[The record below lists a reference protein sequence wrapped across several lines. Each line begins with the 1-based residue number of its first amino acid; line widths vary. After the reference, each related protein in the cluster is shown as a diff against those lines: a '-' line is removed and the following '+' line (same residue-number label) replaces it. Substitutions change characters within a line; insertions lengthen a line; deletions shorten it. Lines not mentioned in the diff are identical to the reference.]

1 MPICT
6 RGNQMIVKFFK
17 RGGKSDNKIS
27 TGGESVKNYLLGKD
41 NDREHANLLR
51 GDPAETTEIINGLA
65 FSQIYTAGCL
75 SFDGEE
81 TQRVDDQLKRKLMND
96 FERSLFGD
104 FDRSRISGYWVEH
117 TDKKDPRN
125 GLERLELN
133 FVFANVDLMT
143 GKNLTVYLHKTDQG
157 MMNDFRD
164 LAVLQYDLN
173 DPNAPDRKQT
183 SVINSNQS
191 QNQKDLKQAI
201 DNHLITL
208 ASQKKLPDH
217 QAVKQALT
225 DLGLEI
231 TAIKKSSISIKNP
244 DPSKTRPIRLSGAF
258 YEQEYS
264 ALNYINRAEDSPSA
278 ADRQQRID
286 ELSSRFESRI
296 AKRTTSLF
304 DKMRPRKGAG
314 TEPARAKFDRVS
326 DSRKQD
332 TPTDPSDYQ
341 PTNDSDLYSGLVS
354 FEHNSFNSDPS
365 LVHAKAADNSFGYG
379 SYSRFIDRILSSTQS
394 PATNQNGVN
403 NNEQRDS
410 DSHSANL
417 RSNGKQAKP
426 SLSGFRKSISGYFTE
441 FAIRTKRSIE
451 LLDTTIRNERSSD
464 QQLRNGIDEL
474 KREIRAFS
482 VEQAPAHE
490 QAPSP
495 IDSPAPPPAKAG
507 SEKDNKGQFSEL
519 EYFYGLIPSSDN
531 NAPSP
536 PNTKIQEYGLMPPPN
551 AEQIIIEYGEIAKND
566 NQRSTHYQPLRLNR

>member
-1 MPICT
+1 
-6 RGNQMIVKFFK
+6 MIVKFFN

-41 NDREHANLLR
+41 NDRENASLLR
-51 GDPAETTEIINGLA
+51 GDPNETTEIINGLG

-81 TQRVDDQLKRKLMND
+81 TQRVDDQLKQKLMND

-104 FDRSRISGYWVEH
+104 FDKSRISGYWVEH
-117 TDKKDPRN
+117 KDKKDPRN

-231 TAIKKSSISIKNP
+231 TAVKNSSISIKNP
-244 DPSKTRPIRLSGAF
+244 DPTKTRPIRLTGAF
-258 YEQEYS
+258 YGKQYS
-264 ALNYINRAEDSPSA
+264 ALNHINRAENSPSA

-286 ELSSRFESRI
+286 ELSARLESRI

-403 NNEQRDS
+403 NNEQRDN

-426 SLSGFRKSISGYFTE
+426 SLSGFRKSISGYVTE

-451 LLDTTIRNERSSD
+451 LLDEAIASERSSTR
-464 QQLRNGIDEL
+464 QLRNGIDRLE
-474 KREIRAFS
+474 KEIRANTRIKADP
-482 VEQAPAHE
+482 APE
-490 QAPSP
+490 PAPSP
-495 IDSPAPPPAKAG
+495 TQPFTPPAKAG
-507 SEKDNKGQFSEL
+507 SEKDNRGEFSEF
-519 EYFYGLIPSSDN
+519 EYRYGLIPPSHSDP
-531 NAPSP
+531 APTP
-536 PNTKIQEYGLMPPPN
+536 AKLQEYGLTPPPN
-551 AEQIIIEYGEIAKND
+551 ADEYIIEYGAINKND
-566 NQRSTHYQPLRLNR
+566 NERSSRHQPLRLNR